1 MYLFSKMMP
10 NFWWLA
16 TMYFLRGC
24 WCLAK
29 ILYPSLKTWQ
39 PILPLVH
46 SKETSLDMRPPFN
59 DIMCFVDVNMGRNSE
74 NQHVLGNIQIV
85 QCKPNEICDPA
96 RESQYYGRGLGY
108 VFFHHT
114 SVIIITRHYRAGLP
128 VLFSW

>member
-1 MYLFSKMMP
+1 M
-10 NFWWLA
+10 
-16 TMYFLRGC
+16 
-24 WCLAK
+24 
-29 ILYPSLKTWQ
+29 
-39 PILPLVH
+39 H
-46 SKETSLDMRPPFN
+46 SKDTSLDAVVPHPRPPFTRPTFTRPPFN

-114 SVIIITRHYRAGLP
+114 CVIITRHYRACLP